1 MTNTGCF
8 CSNQQNWTQQV
19 KRVILCIV
27 DMFGW
32 WGGTPSIVLRYGG
45 SAESADTYVCQYM
58 VDRRDCVS
66 EARYMDKIKQL
77 PAQRVCE
84 RGFMLSK
91 LIILCD

>member
-1 MTNTGCF
+1 MVKFFLFGCV
-8 CSNQQNWTQQV
+8 CQPTINEY
-19 KRVILCIV
+19 
-27 DMFGW
+27 DDDDDD
-32 WGGTPSIVLRYGG
+32 VLRYGG
-45 SAESADTYVCQYM
+45 SAESADTYVCQYSVI

-91 LIILCD
+91 